1 MDLGSRLADLQERVV
16 AYREMLLTEEA
27 AKTALVLPF
36 LGALGYDIFDPTEIV
51 PEYVADIGAKRGE
64 KVDYAIRQQ
73 GRVVLLVE
81 CKPAAVALDPTH
93 AGQLSRYFSV
103 TEARLA
109 ILTNGIDYQFFAD
122 LDQRNRMDDRPF
134 FSFSLAALRPH
145 DIRTIEKF
153 AKPLLNVHRILAEAA
168 QMKLQT
174 QVRHAVERELAEPSP
189 ELVSLIAR
197 RVHPGKLTPSLRQHY
212 APIVGAT
219 VAAVVRDRVTQ
230 RLSSALGAAPAGDP
244 FLALQAPALAGPSD
258 DELWG
263 FRIVQAIAAR
273 IVDPRRVVLREAKR
287 YCAVLLDDNNRR
299 TLARLHFR
307 GRGARHVGT
316 LVGQDETRVEIADLT
331 DIFRLADRI
340 ETRVLEF
347 EHLPVGAQR
356 SAGSARPS
364 RSIAP
369 SIVASTLAKQ
379 RRMMLV
385 TGSSA

>member
-1 MDLGSRLADLQERVV
+1 MDLGSRLADLQERVA
-16 AYREMLLTEEA
+16 AYRKILLTEEA

-36 LGALGYDIFDPTEIV
+36 LSALGFDIFDPTEVV
-51 PEYVADIGAKRGE
+51 PEYIADRGTKRGE

-73 GRVVLLVE
+73 GRVALLVE
-81 CKPAAVALDPTH
+81 CKPAAVALDPSH
-93 AGQLSRYFSV
+93 ASQLFRYFSV

-122 LDQRNRMDDRPF
+122 IDKPNMMDDRPF
-134 FSFSLAALRPH
+134 FSFSLASLRPH

-153 AKPLLNVHRILAEAA
+153 TKPLLNVHRIVGEAA
-168 QMKLQT
+168 QMKLQAL
-174 QVRHAVERELAEPSP
+174 VRHAVERELVEPSA
-189 ELVSLIAR
+189 EFVSLIAR
-197 RVHPGKLTPSLRQHY
+197 RVHPGKLTRALHQLYGPLVR
-212 APIVGAT
+212 AT
-219 VAAVVRDRVTQ
+219 VAAVVRDRVAK
-230 RLSSALGAAPAGDP
+230 RLSSALGAAPEGDAFMRVP
-244 FLALQAPALAGPSD
+244 APATPATSD

-273 IVDPRRVVLREAKR
+273 IVDPRRVVLREGKR
-287 YCAVLLDDNNRR
+287 YCAVLLDNNNRR

-307 GRGARHVGT
+307 GRGARYVGT
-316 LVGQDETRVEIADLT
+316 LAGQDETRVAIADLT

-364 RSIAP
+364 LSIAP
-369 SIVASTLAKQ
+369 SIVVSALAKQ